1 MFILTQT
8 QTFEPVSVTTIPPVQ
23 PSQIS
28 FMHGLNKATVPLS
41 GVTTQAK
48 LADFTA
54 ENGFGFWRYRFNLAQ
69 YLQNPSAYL
78 QYILDTS
85 RAADTSGTK
94 LIYTN
99 FLDGMAGYMG
109 ITPAAFWRAFWD
121 NTSWSGKQLWDH
133 LADFMA
139 LIANLVKDKWS
150 TLAYEFCNE
159 PRAGVDSDHEKIK
172 ACQEYV
178 CNKIIAIDPDAWIVV
193 PMRHKDYKDVR
204 GFWDSSDILR
214 TFPDITNGRRI
225 YGPHTYFQSWDYTDP
240 VTKVVKTATTQA
252 GFDFVFNRVAD
263 VSAAKQAPVILGEWD
278 CESYKTTPPDLAKMQ
293 TVINMAKDR
302 GWPLALWAFDVLDA
316 SHTCFDV
323 NYDIQLPRNVWPL
336 LLQAMSRTQ
345 VGSPK

>member
-78 QYILDTS
+78 QYIRDTS

-109 ITPAAFWRAFWD
+109 VTPAAFWRAFWD
-121 NTSWSGKQLWDH
+121 NSVFSGKPLWDY
-133 LADFMA
+133 LADFMT
-139 LIANLVKDKWS
+139 LIASLVKDKWS

-159 PRAGVDSDHEKIK
+159 PRAGVDADHEKIK

-178 CNKIIAIDPDAWIVV
+178 CNKIIAIDPDAWIVA
-193 PMRHKDYKDVR
+193 PHRHKDYPG
-204 GFWDSSDILR
+204 GFWSMSETVR
-214 TFPDITNGRRI
+214 TIPTISNNKVIF
-225 YGPHTYFQSWDYTDP
+225 GPHTYFDSIKD
-240 VTKVVKTATTQA
+240 TQV
-252 GFDFVFNRVAD
+252 GFDYVFNAVANIAA
-263 VSAAKQAPVILGEWD
+263 AAKTQVILGEWD
-278 CESYKTTPPDLAKMQ
+278 IESYKTTPPDPVKMQ

-302 GWPLALWAFDVLDA
+302 GWPLSLWAFDVLDA

-336 LLQAMSRTQ
+336 LLQAIGRTQ